1 MCSTFFKALFILSFL
16 GSLAVAQRPKP
27 AKFNATT
34 SFNKVKEQIVEL
46 LAKNQRIAAMTLI
59 ENELLRDDKEYKNKL
74 NSLKFNML
82 NDFLSLSTQEIY
94 ETSAGLVLNDKKKA
108 LSGLQQCLALEPEN
122 LQCRWLEL
130 KYYRRYN
137 VGIFD
142 DKALAYIETAQSF
155 KQLQLLKN
163 SLLVALDRSDE
174 ISLNTN
180 SKETKNLNSEDIALE
195 NIINYNIAIDAK
207 NYPKAKE
214 IINYMN
220 IHYVDYPDLIFM
232 SYQLSTLWPEG
243 VGFSES
249 SLDKQLE
256 VYRKKCTDLPISV
269 ARKYF
274 FDISLC
280 VRSLE

>member
-1 MCSTFFKALFILSFL
+1 MGSIFLKALLTFTFL
-16 GSLAVAQRPKP
+16 GSLALAQSSKP
-27 AKFNATT
+27 VKFNATAN
-34 SFNKVKEQIVEL
+34 FNKVKQQIVDL
-46 LAKNQRIAAMTLI
+46 LAKNQRITAMTLI

-94 ETSAGLVLNDKKKA
+94 ETSAGLILNDKKKA
-108 LSGLQQCLALEPEN
+108 LAGLQQCLALEPQN

-137 VGIFD
+137 TGIFN
-142 DKALAYIETAQSF
+142 DKALLYMETAQSF

-163 SLLVALDRSDE
+163 SLLVALGRVSE
-174 ISLNTN
+174 ITMTSN
-180 SKETKNLNSEDIALE
+180 SKNLNSEDSVLENITSYNIALE
-195 NIINYNIAIDAK
+195 AK
-207 NYPKAKE
+207 NYSKAKE
-214 IINYMN
+214 IINHISAHN
-220 IHYVDYPDLIFM
+220 ADYPDLIFM
-232 SYQLSTLWPEG
+232 SYQLSSLWPEG

-249 SLDKQLE
+249 SLEKQFE
-256 VYRKKCTDLPISV
+256 VYRKKCADLPISI

-280 VRSLE
+280 VRSLK

>member
-1 MCSTFFKALFILSFL
+1 MRSTFLKTFIILSMV
-16 GSLAVAQRPKP
+16 GSLASAQRTKSV
-27 AKFNATT
+27 KFNATE
-34 SFNKVKEQIVEL
+34 SFNKVKQQIVVL
-46 LAKNQRIAAMTLI
+46 LEKNQRITALTLI
-59 ENELLRDDKEYKNKL
+59 ENELLRDDKDYKNKL

-94 ETSAGLVLNDKKKA
+94 ETSAGLVLSDKKRA
-108 LSGLQQCLALEPEN
+108 LNGIQQCLALEPEN

-137 VGIFD
+137 TGIFD

-163 SLLVALDRSDE
+163 SLLVALSRESEVVMTKD
-174 ISLNTN
+174 
-180 SKETKNLNSEDIALE
+180 SKTLNSEDSILE
-195 NIINYNIAIDAK
+195 NIINYNVALNAK
-207 NYPKAKE
+207 NYTKAKE
-214 IINYMN
+214 ILNFMSIYN
-220 IHYVDYPDLIFM
+220 VDYPDLVFM
-232 SYQLSTLWPEG
+232 TFQLSTLWPEG

-249 SLDKQLE
+249 SLDKQYE
-256 VYRKKCTDLPISV
+256 VYRKKCNDLPISI

-280 VRSLE
+280 VRSLK

>member
-1 MCSTFFKALFILSFL
+1 MRSTFLKALFIISFL
-16 GSLAVAQRPKP
+16 GSLALAQSSKSV
-27 AKFNATT
+27 KFNATT
-34 SFNKVKEQIVEL
+34 SFNKVKAQIVEL
-46 LAKNQRIAAMTLI
+46 LAKNQRISAMTLI

-82 NDFLSLSTQEIY
+82 NDFLSLSTQETY
-94 ETSAGLVLNDKKKA
+94 EISAGLILSDKKKT
-108 LSGLQQCLALEPEN
+108 LSGIQQCLAQEPEN

-137 VGIFD
+137 GGIFD

-155 KQLQLLKN
+155 KQLHLLKN
-163 SLLVALDRSDE
+163 SLLVTLNRTGEVALVSNKD
-174 ISLNTN
+174 N
-180 SKETKNLNSEDIALE
+180 KNLTTEDIALE
-195 NIINYNIAIDAK
+195 NIINYNIFLESK
-207 NYPKAKE
+207 NYSKAKE

-220 IHYVDYPDLIFM
+220 IHYSDYPDLIFM

-249 SLDKQLE
+249 SLDKQYE
-256 VYRKKCTDLPISV
+256 VYRKKCSDLPISI

-280 VRSLE
+280 VRSLK

>member
-1 MCSTFFKALFILSFL
+1 MCSTFFKALFIFSFL
-16 GSLAVAQRPKP
+16 GSLAMAQKPKTV
-27 AKFNATT
+27 KFNATT
-34 SFNKVKEQIVEL
+34 SFNKVKERIVEL
-46 LAKNQRIAAMTLI
+46 LAKNQRITAMTLI
-59 ENELLRDDKEYKNKL
+59 ENELLRDDKDYKNKL

-94 ETSAGLVLNDKKKA
+94 ETSAGVVLSDKKKA
-108 LSGLQQCLALEPEN
+108 LSGLQQCLTLEPEN

-137 VGIFD
+137 VSIFD

-155 KQLQLLKN
+155 KQIQLLKN
-163 SLLVALDRSDE
+163 SLLVALGRSSE
-174 ISLNTN
+174 VTLSSS
-180 SKETKNLNSEDIALE
+180 SKEIKNLNSEDIVLE
-195 NIINYNIAIDAK
+195 NIINYSIALDAK

-214 IINYMN
+214 ILNYMN

-243 VGFSES
+243 VGYSES
-249 SLDKQLE
+249 SLEKQYE
-256 VYRKKCTDLPISV
+256 VYRKKCADLPISV

-280 VRSLE
+280 VRSLK

>member
-1 MCSTFFKALFILSFL
+1 MCSTLIKALFIFSFL
-16 GSLAVAQRPKP
+16 GSLAVAQKPKP
-27 AKFNATT
+27 AKFNANT
-34 SFNKVKEQIVEL
+34 SFNKVKEQIVDL
-46 LAKNQRIAAMTLI
+46 LAKNQRITAMTLI

-94 ETSAGLVLNDKKKA
+94 ETSAGLVLSDKKKS
-108 LSGLQQCLALEPEN
+108 LSGMQQCLALEPEN

-137 VGIFD
+137 MGIFD

-155 KQLQLLKN
+155 KQIQLLKN
-163 SLLVALDRSDE
+163 SLLVALNRTSE
-174 ISLNTN
+174 ITLNTN
-180 SKETKNLNSEDIALE
+180 SKENKNLNSEDSILE
-195 NIINYNIAIDAK
+195 NIINYNIAIDTKA
-207 NYPKAKE
+207 YSKAKE
-214 IINYMN
+214 ILNYMN
-220 IHYVDYPDLIFM
+220 VHYTDYPDLVFM

-249 SLDKQLE
+249 SLEKQYDA
-256 VYRKKCTDLPISV
+256 YRKKCADLPISV

-280 VRSLE
+280 VRSLK